1 MVTINIINMKIDLF
15 KYIMKIIVVP
25 MLLLSL
31 VLISHGA
38 DDHISIMN
46 IIGFILLIIS
56 GSYIIIDAK
65 NNKDEESK

>member
-1 MVTINIINMKIDLF
+1 MNIDLM

-31 VLISHGA
+31 VLISHGT
-38 DDHISIMN
+38 DDDISIIN

-56 GSYIIIDAK
+56 GSYIIVDAK
-65 NNKDEESK
+65 NNKDK

>member
-1 MVTINIINMKIDLF
+1 MDIDLF
-15 KYIMKIIVVP
+15 KYIMKIIAVP

-31 VLISHGA
+31 ILMTHGA

-56 GSYIIIDAK
+56 GSYIIVDAK